1 MFAKVQKPS
10 RPPRETPSEPLQ
22 ASFDNFERCEYFDN
36 MLRCFQIQ
44 ERGPKAMNARI
55 SEHFET
61 VAPSEADASLA
72 RESSRR
78 LATRKLGRRSS
89 VRIQLLDEGEE
100 AEILTVPAS
109 AMRLFLH
116 VLTEMSQGNAVTLIP
131 THAELTTQQ
140 AADLLNVSR
149 PYLVKLLDEGKIPC
163 RTVGKYR
170 RVRFDDLMAYK
181 RKDDE
186 ARAKVLDQLTAEAQE
201 LGMGY

>member
-1 MFAKVQKPS
+1 V
-10 RPPRETPSEPLQ
+10 
-22 ASFDNFERCEYFDN
+22 YFDN
-36 MLRCFQIQ
+36 GVECYRPETEEKTMTAL
-44 ERGPKAMNARI
+44 I
-55 SEHFET
+55 SAKFET
-61 VAPSEADASLA
+61 VAPTEADAQLA

-78 LATRKLGRRSS
+78 LATHKLGKRSS
-89 VRIQLLDEGEE
+89 VRIQLLGDGKETE
-100 AEILTVPAS
+100 TVSVPAS
-109 AMRLFLH
+109 ALRLFLH
-116 VLTEMSQGNAVTLIP
+116 LLTEMSQGNAVTLIP

-186 ARAKVLDQLTAEAQE
+186 ARAKILDQLTAEAQE

>member
-1 MFAKVQKPS
+1 ML
-10 RPPRETPSEPLQ
+10 SE
-22 ASFDNFERCEYFDN
+22 
-36 MLRCFQIQ
+36 
-44 ERGPKAMNARI
+44 K
-55 SEHFET
+55 FET
-61 VAPSEADASLA
+61 VSPSEADAVLA
-72 RESSRR
+72 RESSRL
-78 LATRKLGRRSS
+78 LAAHKLGRRAS
-89 VRIQLLDEGEE
+89 VRIRLLDDGDQ
-100 AEILTVPAS
+100 AETVTVPAS
-109 AMRLFLH
+109 ALRLFLH
-116 VLTEMSQGNAVTLIP
+116 LLTEMSQGNAVALIP

-149 PYLVKLLDEGKIPC
+149 PYVVKLLDEGKIPS